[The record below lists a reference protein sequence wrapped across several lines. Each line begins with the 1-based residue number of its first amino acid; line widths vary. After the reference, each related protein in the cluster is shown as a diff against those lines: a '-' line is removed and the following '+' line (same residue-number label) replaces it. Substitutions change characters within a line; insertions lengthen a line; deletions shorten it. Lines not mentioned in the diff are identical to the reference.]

1 MKANLVKI
9 IHKGGKIL
17 ITDDLETGKKMFN
30 KILEQN
36 NVERRLNS
44 NNLNQETV
52 GMQKNIF
59 I

>member
-30 KILEQN
+30 KILEQKKCGKK
-36 NVERRLNS
+36 
-44 NNLNQETV
+44 T
-52 GMQKNIF
+52 KF
-59 I
+59 K